1 MNAIRSRAMGGGGF
15 LRAGALALALALA
28 PAARGDEGAPLRLGP
43 EAARAF
49 AAQLVAAGEVRAAR
63 EILRV
68 LLARDPA
75 DATALLILARAERED
90 GRAAEAGR
98 AARTAFRA
106 SDDDGLRFVAAMSA
120 AGAAVDRGAPTF
132 GQLWLRRAVQA
143 APDAA
148 TRAFAVNQ
156 FRALRAVNPLSV
168 ALRFGIAPTS
178 NVNNGA
184 RGDTVVVLGLPF
196 RLSGAAQALSGTEI
210 AAGAALRY
218 RLAAT
223 RGAVTEALFTLDS
236 RDYVLSSEAKAQ
248 APGVRGA
255 DFAFRA
261 LEVGLARRVQ
271 AGQGAPVDAVT
282 LRAGRN
288 WFGGVPLTDY
298 LRGSLSRTL
307 PLAER
312 RQVAFEVG
320 AEAQH
325 RHDASARATDSIWLE
340 TRLDQRLAGGGGVG
354 LRFGLRDSRAAL
366 GSVDHTAV
374 AAGIRLAQ
382 GRPVAGLDL
391 SASVDVEWRDYG
403 AGPLSP
409 TGREDWHA
417 DLSVTARLASVEMN
431 GFSPTLTL
439 QARGVFSQV
448 AIYDTREIGIRLGVA
463 SNF

>member
-1 MNAIRSRAMGGGGF
+1 MRAGGF
-15 LRAGALALALALA
+15 LRAGALALGLALALA

-63 EILRV
+63 AILTV
-68 LLARDPA
+68 LLARDPT
-75 DATALLILARAERED
+75 DATALLILARAERAE

-98 AARTAFRA
+98 AARAAFRA
-106 SDDDGLRFVAAMSA
+106 TDDGGLRYVAAMSA

-132 GQLWLRRAVQA
+132 GQFWLRRAVHA

-156 FRALRAVNPLSV
+156 FRTLRAANPLALS
-168 ALRFGIAPTS
+168 LRFGIAPTS

-196 RLSGAAQALSGTEI
+196 ELSGAARALSGTEI
-210 AAGAALRY
+210 AAGVSLRY

-223 RGAVTEALFTLDS
+223 PGAVTEALFTLDS

-248 APGVRGA
+248 APGVRGS

-271 AGQGAPVDAVT
+271 AGQGAPVDGVT

-288 WFGGVPLTDY
+288 WFGGAPLTDY
-298 LRGSLSRTL
+298 LRATLSRTL
-307 PLAER
+307 PLSAR
-312 RQVAFEVG
+312 AQVTFEAG

-325 RHDASARATDSIWLE
+325 RHDASMRATDSIWLE
-340 TRLDQRLAGGGGVG
+340 TRLDRRLAGGGGVG

-366 GSVDHTAV
+366 GSVDHSAV
-374 AAGIRLAQ
+374 AAGISLAR
-382 GRPVAGLDL
+382 GAPMAGLGL
-391 SASVDVEWRDYG
+391 TANLNVEWRDYG

-409 TGREDWHA
+409 AGREDWQA
-417 DLSVTARLASVEMN
+417 DLSLTARFAAVEVN

-448 AIYDTREIGIRLGVA
+448 AVYDTREIGLRLGLA